1 VERAAVEQ
9 ARPDVPWSA
18 IGEAL
23 GVTKQAAAKRFGTPA
38 ADTERSAAPD
48 AVKPDVKPDRPWEV
62 TTRRGRVLLTVRRRA
77 AT

>member
-9 ARPDVPWSA
+9 AGPGVSWSA

-48 AVKPDVKPDRPWEV
+48 AVTPDRPWEV